1 MLVTG
6 DSMGM
11 DNSGAASGG
20 EFGTPNAAFGDA
32 SKSGGGTVRVASGG
46 KFASSDASSGGKL
59 DASSVLSFLDSTD
72 GRGERKPVMQTSA
85 ACVLA
90 TIGFACLTVWGTYI
104 VFSPALPLLSFA
116 PLEIG
121 ILCLIVSRVVMDAAL
136 AICAKFP
143 DFVFRRMRPLVL
155 PGSLLLFAPA
165 FLLAAACWAGFVPEG
180 WRMPCAIVVWVLLG
194 AGELSLS
201 LVWTVLFS
209 MMAPKWTAMSIAVGG
224 ALATP
229 LFLLVAGAGSPLMGL
244 VGLAFIVIS
253 CMVLASILVSR
264 VDPDALKAM
273 EGYQRDPSITLKA
286 AASIAANGMA
296 YGFVV
301 VMLALTGIKAVL
313 IASAAGIVGAG
324 VAILWATKRTKSRW
338 DMSGMQR
345 LTVPIVATSILF
357 IPYFGHTGRIVCG
370 AVAVGTFAYATLMEW
385 TDLVVSNAEFQLYP
399 VKRYAM
405 GRLAQWTGFAL
416 GVVVAF
422 FAFRAGDVA
431 IEGLGELSCVIAIIV
446 VAAFSLYGADDSE
459 TEDALLA
466 LMTASAECPPSIDP
480 PKNASPFRDRCRAI
494 AEQYDL
500 SPREAEVFTCLAK
513 GRNAEYIQ
521 QKLFISSNTAKTHIT
536 HIYRKMGIN
545 SQQRLIDLVDREEQ
559 PPAREERDARD
570 S

>member
-1 MLVTG
+1 
-6 DSMGM
+6 MGV
-11 DNSGAASGG
+11 DNSGVASSG
-20 EFGTPNAAFGDA
+20 EFGTPNAASDTVPE
-32 SKSGGGTVRVASGG
+32 SGSGSPS
-46 KFASSDASSGGKL
+46 AAAGGKL
-59 DASSVLSFLDSTD
+59 AASGAAAGGKLAASGAASDGKLAASGALSFLDSTD
-72 GRGERKPVMQTSA
+72 GKGGRKPVMQTSA

-104 VFSPALPLLSFA
+104 VFSPALPLLSFE
-116 PLEIG
+116 PLEIA
-121 ILCLIVSRVVMDAAL
+121 ILCLIVSRVVMDACL
-136 AICAKFP
+136 AFCSKFP
-143 DFVFRRMRPLVL
+143 DFVFRRM
-155 PGSLLLFAPA
+155 LLLFAPA
-165 FLLAAACWAGFVPEG
+165 FILAGASWAGLVPEA
-180 WRMPCAIVVWVLLG
+180 WRMPCAIAVWVLLG

-229 LFLLVAGAGSPLMGL
+229 LFLLVAGAGSPFMGL
-244 VGLAFIVIS
+244 FGLAFIVIS

-264 VDPDALKAM
+264 VDPDTLKAM

-301 VMLALTGIKAVL
+301 VMLALSGVGAVL
-313 IASAAGIVGAG
+313 IASAAGIVGSG
-324 VAILWATKRTKSRW
+324 VAIFWATKRTKSRW

-345 LTVPIVATSILF
+345 LTVPIVAASILF

-370 AVAVGTFAYATLMEW
+370 AVAVGAFAYATLMEW

-494 AEQYDL
+494 AEQFDL

-545 SQQRLIDLVDREEQ
+545 SQQRLIDLVDREE
-559 PPAREERDARD
+559 
-570 S
+570 

>member
-1 MLVTG
+1 
-6 DSMGM
+6 MGV

-20 EFGTPNAAFGDA
+20 EFGTPNAASETA
-32 SKSGGGTVRVASGG
+32 SESGSGSPSAASDGKLAASG
-46 KFASSDASSGGKL
+46 APSGGKL
-59 DASSVLSFLDSTD
+59 AASGALSFLDSTD
-72 GRGERKPVMQTSA
+72 GKGKRKPVMQTSA

-104 VFSPALPLLSFA
+104 VFSPALPLLSFE
-116 PLEIG
+116 PLEIA
-121 ILCLIVSRVVMDAAL
+121 ILCLIVSRVVMDACL
-136 AICAKFP
+136 AFCSKFP

-165 FLLAAACWAGFVPEG
+165 FILAGASWAGLVPEG
-180 WRMPCAIVVWVLLG
+180 WRMPCAIAVWVLLG

-244 VGLAFIVIS
+244 FGLAFIVIS

-264 VDPDALKAM
+264 VDPDTLKAM

-301 VMLALTGIKAVL
+301 VMLALSGIKAVL
-313 IASAAGIVGAG
+313 IASAAGIVGSG
-324 VAILWATKRTKSRW
+324 VAIFWATKRTKSRW
-338 DMSGMQR
+338 DMGGMQR
-345 LTVPIVATSILF
+345 LTVPIVAASILF

-370 AVAVGTFAYATLMEW
+370 AVAVGAFAYATLMEW

-431 IEGLGELSCVIAIIV
+431 IEELGELSCVIAIIV

-459 TEDALLA
+459 TEDALLS

-559 PPAREERDARD
+559 PPAREERDTRD
-570 S
+570 A

>member
-1 MLVTG
+1 MKKALNLFEKRIVMSATNPIITTPEEQFVVG
-6 DSMGM
+6 ESDFAFFGNYASRCEG
-11 DNSGAASGG
+11 GAILYCRKGSA
-20 EFGTPNAAFGDA
+20 EA
-32 SKSGGGTVRVASGG
+32 TVNQYCGQVRRN
-46 KFASSDASSGGKL
+46 
-59 DASSVLSFLDSTD
+59 T
-72 GRGERKPVMQTSA
+72 
-85 ACVLA
+85 
-90 TIGFACLTVWGTYI
+90 
-104 VFSPALPLLSFA
+104 
-116 PLEIG
+116 
-121 ILCLIVSRVVMDAAL
+121 LI
-136 AICAKFP
+136 
-143 DFVFRRMRPLVL
+143 LVL

-165 FLLAAACWAGFVPEG
+165 FLLAGASWAGLVPEG
-180 WRMPCAIVVWVLLG
+180 WRMPCAIAVWVLLG

-229 LFLLVAGAGSPLMGL
+229 LFLLVAGAGSPLMSL
-244 VGLAFIVIS
+244 FGLAFIVIS
-253 CMVLASILVSR
+253 CMVLASILISR
-264 VDPDALKAM
+264 VDPGSLKAM
-273 EGYQRDPSITLKA
+273 EGFQRDPSITLKA

-301 VMLALTGIKAVL
+301 VMLALSGIKAVL
-313 IASAAGIVGAG
+313 VASAAGIVGAG

-345 LTVPIVATSILF
+345 LTVPIVAASILF
-357 IPYFGHTGRIVCG
+357 IPYFGHAGRIVCG
-370 AVAVGTFAYATLMEW
+370 AIAVGAFAYATLMEW

-459 TEDALLA
+459 TEDALLS

-559 PPAREERDARD
+559 PPAREERDTCD
-570 S
+570 T